1 MPEKDL
7 KKIARQHIDLA
18 WNKGHL
24 ALVEQLHSP
33 DFIYKSAFT
42 AQPLDNTGYRALV
55 EEIRGGMD
63 DLEVAVEECIREGN
77 KVFTWSTLMG
87 SIARPVLGYPVS
99 DRIVSISAMGF
110 WVFNSQDQVQELCTL
125 FDMESFRAQMGL
137 PNRPFAEKALP

>member
-1 MPEKDL
+1 MSDKDL
-7 KKIARQHIDLA
+7 KKLARQHIDLA

-42 AQPLDNTGYRALV
+42 ERPLDNAGYRKLV
-55 EEIRGGMD
+55 EEIRSGMS
-63 DLEVAVEECIREGN
+63 DLEVVVEECIREGN

-87 SIARPVLGYPVS
+87 SISRPVLGYPVS

-110 WVFNSQDQVQELCTL
+110 WVFNSQSQVQELCTL

-137 PNRPFAEKALP
+137 QNRPFSEKALP

>member
-1 MPEKDL
+1 MPEHDL

-42 AQPLDNTGYRALV
+42 AQPLDNTGY
-55 EEIRGGMD
+55 IRLLQDIRTAMD
-63 DLEVAVEECIREGN
+63 DLEVVVEDCIREER
-77 KVFTWSTLMG
+77 KVFTWSTLIG
-87 SIARPVLGYPVS
+87 TIVRPALGYPAS

-110 WVFNSQDQVQELCTL
+110 WVFNRQDQVQELCTL

-137 PNRPFAEKALP
+137 PTRPFAEKALP